1 MKAHFFHISWYFFI
15 FSADVCIFGA
25 YICILLLI
33 SAYIVHTY
41 AYFEHELHIYMHIP
55 ILQVPCT
62 GQLRPFLFHSCSTW
76 QQATLLPVNTLILTV
91 TCHVNLAPTLA
102 PGWAGSW
109 LCQNTW
115 FIKLRKPSG
124 LPSASPSWV
133 ESVMKTESEKN
144 MRYMQNMPRL
154 LGKIMKINF
163 LTAKLRTWQANS
175 SSTFPIVLYNRQAGG
190 KRRPNSVAPS
200 VVKPPAVDWLGRTD
214 KVSAVIAVKNKS
226 INKLSPDHYRPW
238 LSAGCRSLQA
248 NQPWLGLQRPT

>member
-1 MKAHFFHISWYFFI
+1 MLFWDLCKWYLCKWFAYCLHLPAYFVHFSAYFAHTVLCWSLCNGIFYVFFTIQLYNEGIFFSYLLIFFHIFCRCLHIWCIYLHFAYFSI
-15 FSADVCIFGA
+15 YCAYLCIFWA
-25 YICILLLI
+25 YNC
-33 SAYIVHTY
+33 
-41 AYFEHELHIYMHIP
+41 IYMHIP

-133 ESVMKTESEKN
+133 ESAVCLTLSWEVKVEKIWD
-144 MRYMQNMPRL
+144 MPRL

-163 LTAKLRTWQANS
+163 LTCEVAN
-175 SSTFPIVLYNRQAGG
+175 LAGQQLI
-190 KRRPNSVAPS
+190 
-200 VVKPPAVDWLGRTD
+200 D
-214 KVSAVIAVKNKS
+214 
-226 INKLSPDHYRPW
+226 LSH
-238 LSAGCRSLQA
+238 SLV
-248 NQPWLGLQRPT
+248 